1 MRDFNMTKGVAVV
14 SGFWNDVIHD
24 RITFGTNSNG
34 ASVIA
39 PKEYRIFI
47 NEVGTDT
54 QNIST
59 LATITQTEADTS
71 LEGVGGTIP
80 NGEWFVIKAIGINVH
95 LSNVQATSPR
105 EDNTITSIDVTPLFR
120 VNPVPLFDALMSQ
133 CTFEFY
139 RNSNER
145 LERGN
150 ISEYP
155 CNFGNNGF
163 AGGSGASVPAL
174 AGGAQNAYTV
184 NPTIYIN
191 GAGERE
197 RALTVFHELKQND
210 QFRGIFKVATE
221 IDLAATLLVG
231 WVDFYLIGRAM
242 TNSEHNQW
250 YQEFGSAP
258 RSV

>member
-1 MRDFNMTKGVAVV
+1 MRDFNMTKNVFQV
-14 SGFWNDVIHD
+14 SGYWNDVIHD
-24 RITFGTNSNG
+24 RLTFGTNSG
-34 ASVIA
+34 VASVIQ

-47 NEVGTDT
+47 AEVGTDV

-59 LATITQTEADTS
+59 TATITQTEADTS

-105 EDNTITSIDVTPLFR
+105 EDNTITEIDVTPLYR

-174 AGGAQNAYTV
+174 AGGNQNAYTV

-191 GAGERE
+191 GAGVQERN
-197 RALTVFHELKQND
+197 LTVYHELKQND
-210 QFRGIFKVATE
+210 QFRGIFKVATQ
-221 IDLAATLLVG
+221 INLAATLLVG

-242 TNSEHNQW
+242 TNDEHNTYVQ
-250 YQEFGSAP
+250 QFAMNP
-258 RSV
+258 QQV